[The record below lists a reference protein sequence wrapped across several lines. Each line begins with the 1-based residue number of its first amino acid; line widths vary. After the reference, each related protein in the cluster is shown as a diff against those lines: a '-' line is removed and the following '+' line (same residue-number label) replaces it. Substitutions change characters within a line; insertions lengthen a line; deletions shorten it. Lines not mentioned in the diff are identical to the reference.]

1 VPEDIENS
9 NSKNKFK
16 IIALLREYREI
27 RSEIRAIMTIEM
39 TFLALSILIFAIMFI
54 SSTLSNQYI
63 LLFIS
68 PLLSILF
75 LIIGMSMFAYQTNLG
90 LLASEIEDNLN
101 EILGASV
108 MKYESSVGIL
118 RGRSKD
124 FLIKRIG
131 RFWQEMTLFGVGVG
145 ITILSASLWYG
156 FAGFYKQVGL
166 VASVGLLLVDIG
178 TIITIII
185 LGYRFFKGSW
195 IKVKMQID
203 KQKNS

>member
-1 VPEDIENS
+1 MPEDIENS

-101 EILGASV
+101 EILGESV
-108 MKYESSVGIL
+108 MKWESSVGIFG
-118 RGRSKD
+118 GRSKD
-124 FLIKRIG
+124 FLIRRIG
-131 RFWQEMTLFGVGVG
+131 KFWEVMTLFGAGVG
-145 ITILSASLWYG
+145 IAVVGISLGYG
-156 FAGFYKQVGL
+156 FVKFYEQVGQI
-166 VASVGLLLVDIG
+166 ASISLLLADSGI
-178 TIITIII
+178 IITTII